1 MRFECV
7 SRTHVGLKRKI
18 NEDSVFVDSERG
30 LWAVADGMGGHEA
43 GEVASAAVV
52 DALGRLE
59 AASDVDRAAEE
70 AIEALK
76 QVNGDLIRL
85 AHAKES
91 ERTIG
96 TTVVGLASHP
106 YFALAEDVTDHRLR
120 VAATSYLPT
129 DVTGVPTGIAPVA
142 GSPFDLREARP
153 VDPAFDHCW
162 VLDGTGFREVA
173 ELTGGGIRVTLGTDQ
188 PGLQVYAGG
197 GEVPGVA
204 LEPQGLPDAV
214 HHPEWPSVELHPGV
228 EYSWCS
234 VLTLGTA

>member
-96 TTVVGLASHP
+96 TTVVGLAIAGERFRCFWAGDSRAYWMRGPDIMRLSRDHSLVQDLVDAGMLKP
-106 YFALAEDVTDHRLR
+106 EEAEGHENANVITRAVGVRETLEVDSVSGDARSGDLFLLASDGLTRVVNDEEIAAQLANGSLDQAADRLIETVLQR
-120 VAATSYLPT
+120 GAPDNVSLVAIRLP
-129 DVTGVPTGIAPVA
+129 
-142 GSPFDLREARP
+142 
-153 VDPAFDHCW
+153 
-162 VLDGTGFREVA
+162 
-173 ELTGGGIRVTLGTDQ
+173 
-188 PGLQVYAGG
+188 
-197 GEVPGVA
+197 
-204 LEPQGLPDAV
+204 
-214 HHPEWPSVELHPGV
+214 
-228 EYSWCS
+228 
-234 VLTLGTA
+234 